1 MLRLFPTTIY
11 SDAGEAVGT
20 ALVVERLLDAH
31 GNLYYRLEDGRIGKV
46 VQSGHGCTIVEPSQ
60 VSGLRPTI

>member
-11 SDAGEAVGT
+11 SDIGEAVGT

-31 GNLYYRLEDGRIGKV
+31 RNLYYRLEDGRIGRV
-46 VQSGHGCTIVEPSQ
+46 VQGGHGCTIVEPSGL
-60 VSGLRPTI
+60 SGLRPTV